1 MKTSAII
8 FDFGGV
14 LLRTRDHSLR
24 IKWEEK
30 LGLKRWEFED
40 YIFNGPVGRKAQLG
54 QTSWDEVW
62 ADAGEKFQLSAAET
76 AQAQQDFFGGDA
88 LDEDLAALIRQLKAR
103 YTIGLL
109 SNTWFSDGW
118 AMLRQFNI
126 ANAFHFTLTSAEVGV
141 MKPDARIYQIALERA
156 GAAPSQTIFV
166 DDSEQNILAAHQLGM
181 QTIHFVD
188 PEAVYLRLAE
198 LREFVAV

>member
-24 IKWEEK
+24 IKWEKK
-30 LGLKRWEFED
+30 LGLKRWEFEE

-54 QTSWDEVW
+54 RASWQAVW
-62 ADAGEKFQLSAAET
+62 DDAGQKFGLSAAEQ

-88 LDEDLAALIRQLKAR
+88 LDEDLTALIRQLKAR

-109 SNTWFSDGW
+109 SNTWFSDGG
-118 AMLRQFNI
+118 AMLRQFNT
-126 ANAFHFTLTSAEVGV
+126 ADAFHFTLTSAEVGV
-141 MKPDARIYQIALERA
+141 MKPDARIYQLALQRA
-156 GAAPSQTIFV
+156 NAAPAQTLFI
-166 DDSEQNILAAHQLGM
+166 DDSERNIIAARKLGM

-188 PEAVYLRLAE
+188 PKAVYLRLVE
-198 LREFVAV
+198 LR

>member
-24 IKWEEK
+24 IKWEKK
-30 LGLKRWEFED
+30 LGLKRWEFEE

-54 QTSWDEVW
+54 RASWQAVW
-62 ADAGEKFQLSAAET
+62 DDAGQKFGLSAAEQ

-88 LDEDLAALIRQLKAR
+88 LDEDLATLIRQLKAR

-109 SNTWFSDGW
+109 SNTWFSDGG
-118 AMLRQFNI
+118 AMLQQFNI
-126 ANAFHFTLTSAEVGV
+126 ADAFHFTLTSAEVGL
-141 MKPDARIYQIALERA
+141 MKPDARIYQLALQRA
-156 GAAPSQTIFV
+156 NAAPAQTLFI
-166 DDSEQNILAAHQLGM
+166 DDSERNIIAARKLGM

-188 PEAVYLRLAE
+188 PKAVYLRLVE
-198 LREFVAV
+198 LREDA

>member
-1 MKTSAII
+1 MKTNAII

-40 YIFNGPVGRKAQLG
+40 YIFNGPVGKKAQLG
-54 QTSWDEVW
+54 QASWDEVW
-62 ADAGEKFQLSAAET
+62 ADAGEKFRLAAAET
-76 AQAQQDFFGGDA
+76 AQARQDFFGGDV
-88 LDEDLAALIRQLKAR
+88 LDEGLVALIRQLKAR

-118 AMLRQFNI
+118 EMLRQFDI
-126 ANAFHFTLTSAEVGV
+126 ADAFHFTLTSAEVGV
-141 MKPDARIYQIALERA
+141 MKPDARIYQIALQRA
-156 GAAPSQTIFV
+156 KTAPSQSLFV
-166 DDSEQNILAAHQLGM
+166 DDSERNILAARKLGM

-188 PEAVYLRLAE
+188 PKGVYARLEPLAD
-198 LREFVAV
+198 

>member
-24 IKWEEK
+24 IKWEKK
-30 LGLKRWEFED
+30 LGLKRWEFEE

-54 QTSWDEVW
+54 RASWQAVW
-62 ADAGEKFQLSAAET
+62 DDAGQKFGLSAAEQ

-88 LDEDLAALIRQLKAR
+88 LDEDLATLIRQLKAR

-109 SNTWFSDGW
+109 SNTWFSDGG
-118 AMLRQFNI
+118 AMLQQFNI
-126 ANAFHFTLTSAEVGV
+126 ADAFHFTLTSAEVGL
-141 MKPDARIYQIALERA
+141 MKPDARIYQLALQRA
-156 GAAPSQTIFV
+156 NAAPAQTLFI
-166 DDSEQNILAAHQLGM
+166 DDSERNIIAARKLGM

-188 PEAVYLRLAE
+188 PKAVYLRLVE
-198 LREFVAV
+198 LR

>member
-14 LLRTRDHSLR
+14 LLRTRDHALR
-24 IKWEEK
+24 IKWEKK
-30 LGLKRWEFED
+30 LGLKRWEFEE

-54 QTSWDEVW
+54 RASWQAVW
-62 ADAGEKFQLSAAET
+62 DDAGQKFGLSAAEQ

-88 LDEDLAALIRQLKAR
+88 LDEDLATLIRQLKAR

-109 SNTWFSDGW
+109 SNTWFSDGG
-118 AMLRQFNI
+118 AMLQQFNI
-126 ANAFHFTLTSAEVGV
+126 ADAFHFTLTSAEAGL
-141 MKPDARIYQIALERA
+141 MKPDARIYQLALQRA
-156 GAAPSQTIFV
+156 NAAPAQTLFI
-166 DDSEQNILAAHQLGM
+166 DDSERNIIAARKLGM

-188 PEAVYLRLAE
+188 PKAVYLRLVE
-198 LREFVAV
+198 LR